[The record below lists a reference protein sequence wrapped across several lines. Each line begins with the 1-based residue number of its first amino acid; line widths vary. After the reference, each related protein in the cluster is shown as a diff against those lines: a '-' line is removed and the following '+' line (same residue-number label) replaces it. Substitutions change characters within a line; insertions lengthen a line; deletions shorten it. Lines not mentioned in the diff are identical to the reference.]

1 MRWITV
7 GPADQPGTSI
17 VLHPPTAD
25 PGVTDDERRTIA
37 RDDGQGHLLASS
49 WATADLDGTFARLQA
64 SGAEVVQEPTEQPY
78 GVRDCAFRDPA
89 GNMIRIQ
96 ERAEPSAGRE
106 ESATKGAGMSALD
119 RLLGTWEFTMHHS
132 AMSEPVTGRQ
142 RYERVLDG
150 AFVLQH
156 WTYDHPDFPD
166 AIALLSDDRYH
177 YFDVRGIT
185 RVFELEVDDAG
196 WSMIRLDVDFSQRY
210 TARFRGP
217 DVMEST
223 GEMSHDNGVTW
234 QPDFTMTY
242 QRVE

>member
-1 MRWITV
+1 
-7 GPADQPGTSI
+7 
-17 VLHPPTAD
+17 
-25 PGVTDDERRTIA
+25 
-37 RDDGQGHLLASS
+37 
-49 WATADLDGTFARLQA
+49 
-64 SGAEVVQEPTEQPY
+64 
-78 GVRDCAFRDPA
+78 
-89 GNMIRIQ
+89 
-96 ERAEPSAGRE
+96 
-106 ESATKGAGMSALD
+106 MSALD
-119 RLLGTWEFTMHHS
+119 RLLGTWEFTMYHS

-166 AIALLSDDRYH
+166 AIALLADDRYH

-196 WSMIRLDVDFSQRY
+196 WSMIRLDMDFSQRY

-217 DVMEST
+217 DFMEST